1 MNFKQLNEQLEKSI
15 QLLSECE
22 VRNPKTGRMVKHKY
36 LKKVVA
42 KEHETIGGSNVD
54 KLESNSRKIRKRNK
68 K

>member
-1 MNFKQLNEQLEKSI
+1 MDFNQLNEQLEKSI

-22 VRNPKTGRMVKHKY
+22 VRNPKTGRMVNHQY

-42 KEHETIGGSNVD
+42 KEHETFGGSSVD
-54 KLESNSRKIRKRNK
+54 KLESKSRKIRKRNK